1 MTTDPARRPE
11 ARAARAAASVA
22 LALCFA
28 CSGSADDAPRMNVL
42 LVTLDTTRP
51 DRMSC
56 YGGAPGLTPTLDA
69 LAAEGTRFER
79 AVSTAGITP
88 MSHASILTGL
98 NNFTHGMRVFYSPD
112 VSHRLKD
119 VVDTFPEV
127 LQRQGYRTAARVSS
141 YPVSAH
147 YGLDQ
152 GFDDFES
159 GVDVDALDLEAQQSH
174 STSWDT
180 GGRSNTQRRGDFTTD
195 SALAWLDANG
205 EAGPWCLWLHMFD
218 VHDYSLV
225 PPAAFARERGIEYPG
240 PGTRLSPSDRVQW
253 RERMYDPELAFMD
266 AQLGRV
272 IAWLRESGQLER
284 TVVVVTADHGQG
296 LSDGLRRHGWMKH
309 RLLYDWSVRVPLIV
323 RVPGIG
329 GGAVVDSQV
338 RTIDIAPTVVDALR
352 VGVRQPMEGDSL
364 LRLMR
369 GEADDAPRVAY
380 ADALNDY
387 DAHAPP
393 PERLPPGQYDNL
405 YMACDGRWKLIWHER
420 NPDASQLYDLLKD
433 PDELEN
439 LYRTDHPRVAPLMQY
454 LTDRRVWDVEPPG
467 SGSVAPDVGRL
478 RELGYIGA
486 EPEDTAPEDTVP
498 AGTVPGNAPPVDD
511 GAGPPAAGRT
521 DGGDAVRGGR

>member
-1 MTTDPARRPE
+1 MTRSSSASLLVALLAAVLVSSCSDDDRRRPDVVLVI
-11 ARAARAAASVA
+11 ADTLRADRLRAQ
-22 LALCFA
+22 
-28 CSGSADDAPRMNVL
+28 GG
-42 LVTLDTTRP
+42 P
-51 DRMSC
+51 D
-56 YGGAPGLTPTLDA
+56 GLTPYMDRL
-69 LAAEGTRFER
+69 AEGGVRFAQAR
-79 AVSTAGITP
+79 SHAPWTLPSTASLLTSLHPLEHGAGGNVETFTRLRDGVP
-88 MSHASILTGL
+88 TLAQSFRDAGYDTHAVVNVTFLDPETFGVTRDFDSVD
-98 NNFTHGMRVFYSPD
+98 N
-112 VSHRLKD
+112 VSFQSN
-119 VVDTFPEV
+119 VEV
-127 LQRQGYRTAARVSS
+127 RDARATTAA
-141 YPVSAH
+141 
-147 YGLDQ
+147 
-152 GFDDFES
+152 
-159 GVDVDALDLEAQQSH
+159 
-174 STSWDT
+174 
-180 GGRSNTQRRGDFTTD
+180 
-195 SALAWLDANG
+195 ALAWLDANG

-272 IAWLRESGQLER
+272 VAWLRESGQLER

-478 RELGYIGA
+478 R
-486 EPEDTAPEDTVP
+486 
-498 AGTVPGNAPPVDD
+498 
-511 GAGPPAAGRT
+511 
-521 DGGDAVRGGR
+521 